1 MKTLLEADSADGAQ
15 WTDSEWPATDAALGD
30 LVAAKFAGAGGE
42 PPPSQGDPVDD
53 DGAASTGSSVAWQW
67 PEEFVDVSQ
76 SGAPVLFEGDPA
88 ANDVL
93 EGRLGDCFLLAAMSV
108 IAASHPE
115 LIRRLFIREALQP
128 GAPVGVRL
136 FVDGEWRIV
145 LVDQRV
151 PVGPTGRPLFGRA
164 RQPNLMWVPL
174 LEKAYAKLYGSY
186 AAITGGNVSEAL
198 HDLTGCACLDYNV
211 TSPATAKDIKEGGF
225 WTDLH
230 ARARDGSALIACA
243 WCVPP
248 EEVRNSCGD
257 DGPHYRTNTTP
268 QHHRSTAP
276 LHHLYH
282 RTNSIVRRRRWRA
295 CRRPR
300 ACWSTTPTV

>member
-1 MKTLLEADSADGAQ
+1 MGAGASAAMKTLLEADSADGAQ

-174 LEKAYAKLYGSY
+174 LEKAYAKVCELCNARCAMRDARCAMRDARCAMRDARLPVRADVHEHADVLAWMS
-186 AAITGGNVSEAL
+186 L
-198 HDLTGCACLDYNV
+198 HVFTRPV
-211 TSPATAKDIKEGGF
+211 HT
-225 WTDLH
+225 H
-230 ARARDGSALIACA
+230 ARALHS
-243 WCVPP
+243 
-248 EEVRNSCGD
+248 
-257 DGPHYRTNTTP
+257 
-268 QHHRSTAP
+268 STAP
-276 LHHLYH
+276 T
-282 RTNSIVRRRRWRA
+282 RPSRA
-295 CRRPR
+295 
-300 ACWSTTPTV
+300 AM